1 MPILS
6 SETASILKYELNMT
20 GEDAGSIMRYKER
33 KKWPS
38 HNDEVQNSQ
47 SKKIIVPEWAIMP
60 SYRVLDLPPL
70 FLRAPRAIV
79 TAPHNILSFIFYHK
93 TDKGVSGPS
102 SQFRN

>member
-1 MPILS
+1 MS
-6 SETASILKYELNMT
+6 VFVVVMFMK

-79 TAPHNILSFIFYHK
+79 TAPHNIPSFI
-93 TDKGVSGPS
+93 
-102 SQFRN
+102 